1 MKEEER
7 DINIPNYLL
16 IIPILIFLISR
27 FLPFYLHGPHPLG
40 YDTGFYNYHI
50 EKERTIVLEKGFFN
64 FASFSNLAEVESWG
78 ERIIIR
84 LLIALGF
91 SNWMILYLF
100 YILAGALAGFLV
112 YILSRLYFGKMA
124 AFFSALIYSISLTQF
139 MAYWEMFWKNAV
151 GLSLMLLVFYLV
163 EQKKLKNY
171 IISFILAAL
180 IFITHKT
187 TAFILF
193 TSLLIYFL
201 IKEKKYRIHLVIL
214 LFITAI
220 PAIWLNRNLIIY
232 LWEQISSGFKAH
244 YDFFSVR
251 EGIFID
257 WPDFFK
263 YSFFYLPFGVL
274 TALQLLFKKKNN
286 AVLILFFVS
295 FLFILIKFIFYRRLF
310 IFLDISLIVLSG
322 FSLYRLAAKLFSTF
336 SRRLT
341 IAFTVVLFFALSFIF
356 FLNVAKQKPLLGREE
371 IKEIENMKEVMPQA
385 KIFTYDSYYTPWLY
399 GFSGHKIIAPGWG
412 DLKWD
417 LEKWEIFWKAGS
429 EEKKKMLSEF
439 GQPILVYAQDNFF
452 SVEKDPC
459 FKGVKNNFYLFN
471 CESSDFLRD

>member
-16 IIPILIFLISR
+16 IIPFLIFLVSR
-27 FLPFYLHGPHPLG
+27 LLPFYLYGPHPLG

-50 EKERTIVLEKGFFN
+50 EKERTVVLEKGFLN
-64 FASFSNLAEVESWG
+64 LSSFANLAEVESRG

-84 LLIALGF
+84 LFIALGF

-100 YILAGALAGFLV
+100 YILAGMLAGFLI
-112 YILSRLYFGKMA
+112 YLLAKLYFGKTA
-124 AFFSALIYSISLTQF
+124 AFFSSFIYSISFVQYL
-139 MAYWEMFWKNAV
+139 AYWEMFWKNAV

-171 IISFILAAL
+171 IISFILVAL

-187 TAFILF
+187 TTFILF
-193 TSLLIYFL
+193 LSLLIHFL

-214 LFITAI
+214 LFIVAI
-220 PAIWLNRNLIIY
+220 PAIWLNKSLIIY

-295 FLFILIKFIFYRRLF
+295 FLFILIRFIFYQRLF
-310 IFLDISLIVLSG
+310 IFLDISLIILAG
-322 FSLYRLAAKLFSTF
+322 FSFYQIIKKIYLILPRNYTNIFIVILFLILSSF
-336 SRRLT
+336 FFYKAIRQAPLVGANE
-341 IAFTVVLFFALSFIF
+341 IAD
-356 FLNVAKQKPLLGREE
+356 
-371 IKEIENMKEVMPQA
+371 IEAMRGIMPSV

-412 DLKWD
+412 DLKWN
-417 LEKWEIFWKAGS
+417 LEKWEIFWEAGS
-429 EEKKKMLSEF
+429 GEKKKMLSEF
-439 GQPILVYAQDNFF
+439 SQPILVYAQDDFF
-452 SVEKDPC
+452 AVNKDSS
-459 FKGVKNNFYLFN
+459 FKWVKNKFYLFQN
-471 CESSDFLRD
+471 